1 MSRISKIRFCRFHRV
16 FRLANIKTMFDALR
30 RPCNY
35 FKTAR
40 SWNEKPCN
48 ALGKTESPKSSFAG
62 SIAFWQIWTS
72 TSCLRGACG
81 FSGFFGFYFRIATAK
96 VVDFLKVRLWL
107 FFAIEF
113 RIPGNRRA
121 LSACSREGSALPST
135 HSPLIECRRYRNA
148 GNCYSR
154 DLIEHC
160 EKHHELSMKFLT
172 AFEKVKIPKMILK
185 TMKDLNCHVWI
196 VGKGKS
202 DHWEYCGIVKK
213 GRKHDSSKWVT
224 CAWTTGGN
232 YQRCGQCKP

>member
-1 MSRISKIRFCRFHRV
+1 MQRLGKNRKSKIEFRRLYSVLADLDINFVFEGRVWFLWVFRFLLPERKPRFC
-16 FRLANIKTMFDALR
+16 
-30 RPCNY
+30 
-35 FKTAR
+35 
-40 SWNEKPCN
+40 
-48 ALGKTESPKSSFAG
+48 
-62 SIAFWQIWTS
+62 
-72 TSCLRGACG
+72 
-81 FSGFFGFYFRIATAK
+81 IATAK
-96 VVDFLKVRLWL
+96 VVDLLKVRLWL

-113 RIPGNRRA
+113 RIPGNRRV
-121 LSACSREGSALPST
+121 LGACSREGSALPST

-172 AFEKVKIPKMILK
+172 AFEKVKISKMILK

-224 CAWTTGGN
+224 RAWTTGGN